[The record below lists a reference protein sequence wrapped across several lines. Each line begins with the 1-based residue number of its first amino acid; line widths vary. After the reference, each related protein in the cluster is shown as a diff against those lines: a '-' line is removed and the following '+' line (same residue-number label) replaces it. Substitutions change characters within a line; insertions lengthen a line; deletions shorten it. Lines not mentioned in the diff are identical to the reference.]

1 MFIWNVHVWYMVY
14 LVHLERGKKC
24 QKNFQFKIKIQS
36 DFLKWFY
43 NILNY
48 KYNKIF

>member
-1 MFIWNVHVWYMVY
+1 MS
-14 LVHLERGKKC
+14 KK
-24 QKNFQFKIKIQS
+24 FSIKIKIQS

-48 KYNKIF
+48 KYNKIFKKIKINYN